1 MKKTYSSVSFAF
13 FLLRFKGI
21 FLYHLCLL
29 PGFQF
34 LRVLFVEEILNK
46 TISLSSFSTC
56 LSLGHRK
63 AIDFVFFILYPNSLL
78 KDSSKSNLVELT
90 GSLHYRI
97 TLPQIDTLNLLL
109 CLSSCSCCSGKISWQ
124 KQLLPHNPRY
134 RLSWQE
140 HPGNKVWGSS
150 PHCVRLQETELEIS
164 LRAHLPFPVLCGSCQ
179 ENCLVHSQCGSSHI
193 NEHIKGIPDM
203 LGAPIPGDSECWD
216 NDTNHHTFLLVA
228 FACVSLVL
236 LLWDFRHYIEEV

>member
-1 MKKTYSSVSFAF
+1 MKKAYSSVSFTF
-13 FLLRFKGI
+13 FLFHFKGI
-21 FLYHLCLL
+21 FLFIIYIYYQV
-29 PGFQF
+29 FSF
-34 LRVLFVEEILNK
+34 LVLFVEEILNK

-56 LSLGHRK
+56 LPLGYRK

-97 TLPQIDTLNLLL
+97 TRPQIDTLNLLL
-109 CLSSCSCCSGKISWQ
+109 YLSSCSCYSGKISWQ
-124 KQLLPHNPRY
+124 KQLRPHNPRY

-140 HPGNKVWGSS
+140 HPGNKVWGTSS
-150 PHCVRLQETELEIS
+150 HCIRLQETELEMS
-164 LRAHLPFPVLCGSCQ
+164 LRAHIPFPVLCGSCQ

-203 LGAPIPGDSECWD
+203 LGAPIPGDSR
-216 NDTNHHTFLLVA
+216 F
-228 FACVSLVL
+228 
-236 LLWDFRHYIEEV
+236 